1 MKKLLL
7 LLTTLV
13 LATVLLTGCGEGEAE
28 ENEEGEEEK
37 SGLSDESLKVGV
49 TGGPHELIF
58 EVIQDL
64 AIEDGLDIEL
74 VVFSDYIMPNTALD
88 EGEIDLNSYQHE
100 PFLDEYNE
108 DHDTNLVAA
117 FPSVLSAIGV
127 YSNDVTDIEDTPK
140 GAQIGIPN
148 DPSNS
153 SRALVLFEEAGI
165 IKLDDDKRDN
175 ATVLD
180 IVENEKDVEFLELDA
195 AQLPKMLDEVDLAVI
210 NGNFATSSGLD
221 PTTDSIFTESA
232 DSPYVNVVAVR
243 EENLDDPVIEQIKE
257 YYHTDEVK
265 DFILDEYKGAY
276 QPSW

>member
-13 LATVLLTGCGEGEAE
+13 LATVLLTGCGDGEAE

>member
-7 LLTTLV
+7 LLSSLV
-13 LATVLLTGCGEGEAE
+13 LATVILTGCSDGDAE
-28 ENEEGEEEK
+28 ESKAEE

-64 AIEDGLDIEL
+64 AKADGLDLEL

-100 PFLDEYNE
+100 PFLDEYNA

-127 YSNDVTDIEDTPK
+127 YSNDVTDIEEIPD
-140 GAQIGIPN
+140 GAQVGIPN
-148 DPSNS
+148 DPSNG
-153 SRALVLFEEAGI
+153 SRALVLFEEAGV

-175 ATVLD
+175 ATILD
-180 IVENEKDVEFLELDA
+180 IVENEKDIEFTELDA

-210 NGNFATSSGLD
+210 NGNFATESGLD
-221 PTTDSIFTESA
+221 PTTDSIFTEST
-232 DSPYVNVVAVR
+232 DSPYVNVVAVKA
-243 EENLDDPVIEQIKE
+243 ENEDDPVIDQIKE
-257 YYHTDEVK
+257 YYYTDEVK
-265 DFILDEYKGAY
+265 DFILEEYKGAY

>member
-7 LLTTLV
+7 LLSSLV
-13 LATVLLTGCGEGEAE
+13 LATVILTGCSGGEAE
-28 ENEEGEEEK
+28 ESKEEE

-58 EVIQDL
+58 EVVQDL
-64 AIEDGLDIEL
+64 AKEDGLDLEL

-88 EGEIDLNSYQHE
+88 EGEIDLNSYQHG
-100 PFLDEYNE
+100 PFLDEYND

-127 YSNDVTDIEDTPK
+127 YSNDVTDIKEIPE
-140 GAQIGIPN
+140 GAQVGIPN

-153 SRALVLFEEAGI
+153 SRALVLFEEAGV

-175 ATVLD
+175 ATILD
-180 IVENEKDVEFLELDA
+180 IVENEKDIEFTELDA

-210 NGNFATSSGLD
+210 NGNFATESGLD
-221 PTTDSIFTESA
+221 PTTDSIFTEST
-232 DSPYVNVVAVR
+232 DSPYVNVVAVKAGN
-243 EENLDDPVIEQIKE
+243 EDDPVIDQIKE
-257 YYHTDEVK
+257 YYYTDEVK
-265 DFILDEYKGAY
+265 DFILEEYKGAY